1 VSTEPLRFDHKSFLA
16 GLPNLPGVYRM
27 LGEAG
32 AVLYVGKARDL
43 KKRVSS
49 YFQKSDLS
57 PRIAHMVAR
66 IQEIQTTI
74 TSTEEEALLLENNL
88 IKGLAPKYNILF
100 RDDKSYPYLQ
110 LTGHAR
116 PVSSPVTGSISLPS
130 PASGGG
136 VGGEGKAPGTDAK
149 CREPLDPGRFP
160 RLAFFRGTPDKQH
173 RTFGPFPNS
182 LAVRESIQ
190 ILQKVFRLRTCEDSV
205 FSNRS
210 RPCLLFQIRRCSAPC
225 VGQVSDADYA
235 RDAAMAEMFLNG
247 KDNEVISEISARM
260 EVASAELRF
269 EQAAVFRD
277 QIQALSAVRARQF
290 VESRSNQDADI
301 IAGVIRGGV
310 ACVYLSMVRGGR
322 SLGGRSFFPTHVEG
336 ADLPAL
342 LEAFAG
348 QHYVGRPI
356 PATLVLECEVEGL
369 ADWLAEQAGRRI
381 NIVTHPQEE
390 RRIWLEMAR
399 KNAELALAT
408 REGLRENQS
417 NRLAAL
423 NEALGEEG
431 IARIECFDVSHT
443 MGEATVV
450 SCVIFDHGAMQS
462 SEYRRYNV
470 TGITPGDDCAAMRNA
485 LERRYGKIATG
496 EGKLPDLLLIDGG
509 KGQLHM
515 AVDVLTELGM
525 GNLPMV
531 GVAKGVERKPGMEQL
546 FLPGEVDP
554 IRLASDHPALHL
566 IQQVRDEAHRFA
578 ITGHRAKRGKAR
590 TQSSLQDIAGIG
602 AKRRQ
607 KLLQAFGGL
616 RGVVDAGVEELA
628 QVEGI
633 SHDLAERIYRELH

>member
-1 VSTEPLRFDHKSFLA
+1 MSTADSASFDSKTFLA

-27 LGEAG
+27 LGEDG

-66 IQEIQTTI
+66 IREIQTTV
-74 TSTEEEALLLENNL
+74 TRTEAEALLLENNL
-88 IKGLAPKYNILF
+88 IKGLSPKYNILF

-110 LTGHAR
+110 LSGHQY
-116 PVSSPVTGSISLPS
+116 
-130 PASGGG
+130 
-136 VGGEGKAPGTDAK
+136 
-149 CREPLDPGRFP
+149 P
-160 RLAFFRGTPDKQH
+160 RLAFYRGTPDKKNRNSLPGRPKAGLTLPGVAAKLGGH
-173 RTFGPFPNS
+173 FFGPFPNA

-210 RPCLLFQIRRCSAPC
+210 RPCLLHQIQRCSAPC
-225 VGQVSDADYA
+225 VGQISAADYA
-235 RDAAMAEMFLNG
+235 HDAALAELFLNG
-247 KDNEVISEISARM
+247 KDNEVVSEISLRM
-260 EVASAELRF
+260 QAASEALRF
-269 EQAAVFRD
+269 EQAAGYRD

-290 VESRSNQDADI
+290 VESRSNQDVDI
-301 IAGVIRGGV
+301 IAGVIRSGV

-322 SLGGRSFFPTHVEG
+322 SLGGRSFFPTHVEDV
-336 ADLPAL
+336 DLPAL

-348 QHYVGRPI
+348 QHYIGQPI
-356 PATLVLECEVEGL
+356 PPTLVLECEVEGL
-369 ADWLAEQAGRRI
+369 AEALSQQAGRRVSL
-381 NIVTHPQEE
+381 VTHPQEE

-417 NRLAAL
+417 HRLAAL

-450 SCVIFDHGAMQS
+450 SCVVFDQGAMQPA
-462 SEYRRYNV
+462 EYRRYNI
-470 TGITPGDDCAAMRNA
+470 TGITPGDDYAAMRNA
-485 LERRYGKIATG
+485 LERRYGKIAAG
-496 EGKLPDLLLIDGG
+496 EGKLPDLLLVDGG

-515 AVDVLTELGM
+515 AVDVLTELGL

-546 FLPGEVDP
+546 FFPGEVEAL
-554 IRLASDHPALHL
+554 RLGSDHPALHL

-578 ITGHRAKRGKAR
+578 ITGHRAKRAKTR
-590 TQSSLQDIAGIG
+590 TQSSLQDIAGVG

-607 KLLQAFGGL
+607 KLLQTFGGL
-616 RGVVDAGVEELA
+616 RGVIDAGVEELA

>member
-1 VSTEPLRFDHKSFLA
+1 VDAAAETPCFDHKTFLA

-27 LGEAG
+27 LGETG

-49 YFQKSDLS
+49 YFQKTDLS

-66 IQEIQTTI
+66 IQDIQTTV
-74 TSTEEEALLLENNL
+74 TRTEAEALLLENNL

-110 LTGHAR
+110 LTGHQY
-116 PVSSPVTGSISLPS
+116 
-130 PASGGG
+130 
-136 VGGEGKAPGTDAK
+136 
-149 CREPLDPGRFP
+149 P

-205 FSNRS
+205 FGNRS
-210 RPCLLFQIRRCSAPC
+210 RPCLLYQIRRCSAPC
-225 VGQVSDADYA
+225 VGQISDADYT

-247 KDNEVISEISARM
+247 KDNEVIGEISARM
-260 EVASAELRF
+260 QTAATEFRY
-269 EQAAVFRD
+269 EQAALLRD

-290 VESRSNQDADI
+290 VESRSQQDADI

-322 SLGGRSFFPTHVEG
+322 SLGGRAFFPTHVED
-336 ADLPAL
+336 ADLPAVL
-342 LEAFAG
+342 DAFAG
-348 QHYVGRPI
+348 QHYIGRPI
-356 PATLVLECEVEGL
+356 PNTLVLECEVEGL
-369 ADWLAEQAGRRI
+369 AEWLSEQAGRRV

-417 NRLAAL
+417 NRLVAL

-450 SCVIFDHGAMQS
+450 SCVVFDQGAMQS

-470 TGITPGDDCAAMRNA
+470 TGITPGDDYAAMRDA
-485 LERRYGKIATG
+485 LSRRYGKIAAG

-546 FLPGEVDP
+546 FLPGEVEP
-554 IRLASDHPALHL
+554 LRLSADHPALHL

-633 SHDLAERIYRELH
+633 SHELAERIYRELH

>member
-1 VSTEPLRFDHKSFLA
+1 VDAPAETPRFDHKTFLA

-27 LGEAG
+27 LGETDT
-32 AVLYVGKARDL
+32 VLYVGKARDL

-66 IQEIQTTI
+66 IQEIQTTV
-74 TSTEEEALLLENNL
+74 TRTEAEALLLENNL

-100 RDDKSYPYLQ
+100 RDDKSYPYL
-110 LTGHAR
+110 LLSGHAY
-116 PVSSPVTGSISLPS
+116 
-130 PASGGG
+130 
-136 VGGEGKAPGTDAK
+136 
-149 CREPLDPGRFP
+149 P
-160 RLAFFRGTPDKQH
+160 RLGFFRGTPDKKH

-210 RPCLLFQIRRCSAPC
+210 RPCLLYQIRRCSAPC
-225 VGQVSDADYA
+225 VGEVSDADYA
-235 RDAAMAEMFLNG
+235 HDASLAEMFLNG
-247 KDNEVISEISARM
+247 KDNEVIATLSARM
-260 EVASAELRF
+260 EAAAAELHF

-290 VESRSNQDADI
+290 VESRSSQDADI
-301 IAGVIRGGV
+301 IAGIIRGGV

-322 SLGGRSFFPTHVEG
+322 SLGGRSFFPTHVED
-336 ADLPAL
+336 ADLPAV

-348 QHYVGRPI
+348 QHYVSNPI
-356 PATLVLECEVEGL
+356 PATLVLECEIEGL
-369 ADWLAEQAGRRI
+369 ADWLSEQAGRRVA
-381 NIVTHPQEE
+381 IVTHPQEE

-408 REGLRENQS
+408 REGLRENQT
-417 NRLAAL
+417 NRLVAL
-423 NEALGEEG
+423 NEVLGEEG

-450 SCVIFDHGAMQS
+450 CCVVFDQGAMQS
-462 SEYRRYNV
+462 SGYRRYNV
-470 TGITPGDDCAAMRNA
+470 SGITPGDDYAAMRNA
-485 LERRYGKIATG
+485 LERRYGKIAGG

-515 AVDVLTELGM
+515 AVDVLTELGL

-546 FLPGEVDP
+546 FLPGEAEP
-554 IRLASDHPALHL
+554 LRLSADHPALHL

-578 ITGHRAKRGKAR
+578 ITGHRAKRGKTR
-590 TQSSLQDIAGIG
+590 TQSSLQDIAGVG

-607 KLLQAFGGL
+607 KLLQTFGGL

>member
-1 VSTEPLRFDHKSFLA
+1 MGNAEPSRFDHKTFLA

-49 YFQKSDLS
+49 YFQKTDLS

-66 IQEIQTTI
+66 IEDIQTTV
-74 TSTEEEALLLENNL
+74 TRTEAEALLLENNL

-110 LTGHAR
+110 LTGH
-116 PVSSPVTGSISLPS
+116 
-130 PASGGG
+130 
-136 VGGEGKAPGTDAK
+136 D
-149 CREPLDPGRFP
+149 FP
-160 RLAFFRGTPDKQH
+160 RLAFFRGTPDKKH

-205 FSNRS
+205 FGNRS
-210 RPCLLFQIRRCSAPC
+210 RPCLLYQIRRCSAPC
-225 VGQVSDADYA
+225 IGQIGLDDYA
-235 RDAAMAEMFLNG
+235 RDAGLAEMFLNG
-247 KDNEVISEISARM
+247 KDNEVIGAISARM
-260 EVASAELRF
+260 EAAAADLRF

-301 IAGVIRGGV
+301 IAGLVRHGV
-310 ACVYLSMVRGGR
+310 ACVYLTMVRGGR
-322 SLGGRSFFPTHVEG
+322 SLGGRAFFPTHVED

-342 LEAFAG
+342 LEAFVG

-356 PATLVLECEVEGL
+356 PATLVLECEIEGL
-369 ADWLAEQAGRRI
+369 ADWLSGQAGRRV

-390 RRIWLEMAR
+390 RRIWLEMAH

-431 IARIECFDVSHT
+431 INRIECFDVSHT

-450 SCVIFDHGAMQS
+450 SCVVFDQGAMQTA
-462 SEYRRYNV
+462 EYRRYNV
-470 TGITPGDDCAAMRNA
+470 TGITPGDDYAAMRDA
-485 LERRYGKIATG
+485 LSRRYGKLAAG

-515 AVDVLTELGM
+515 AVDVLSELGL

-546 FLPGEVDP
+546 FFPGEVDP
-554 IRLASDHPALHL
+554 LRLASDHPALHL

-590 TQSSLQDIAGIG
+590 TQSSLQDIAGVG

-607 KLLQAFGGL
+607 KLLQTFGGL

-633 SHDLAERIYRELH
+633 SHELAERIYRELH

>member
-1 VSTEPLRFDHKSFLA
+1 MSAPQPFDPRPLLA
-16 GLPNLPGVYRM
+16 SLPSLPGVYRM

-66 IQEIQTTI
+66 IRDIQTTV
-74 TSTEEEALLLENNL
+74 TRTEGEALLLENNL

-100 RDDKSYPYLQ
+100 RDDKSYPYL
-110 LTGHAR
+110 LLSGHAY
-116 PVSSPVTGSISLPS
+116 
-130 PASGGG
+130 
-136 VGGEGKAPGTDAK
+136 
-149 CREPLDPGRFP
+149 P
-160 RLAFFRGTPDKQH
+160 RLGFFRGTPDKIN
-173 RTFGPFPNS
+173 RTFGPFPNA

-190 ILQKVFRLRTCEDSV
+190 ILQKVFRLRTCEDTV
-205 FSNRS
+205 FANRS
-210 RPCLLFQIRRCSAPC
+210 RPCLLHQIRRCSAPC
-225 VGQVSDADYA
+225 VGKVSSADYA
-235 RDAAMAEMFLNG
+235 RDAEDAALFLSG
-247 KDNEVISEISARM
+247 RDNEVLEQISRRM
-260 EVASAELRF
+260 ETAAAALHY
-269 EQAAVFRD
+269 EQAAVYRD

-290 VESRSNQDADI
+290 VESRSTRDADI
-301 IAGVIRGGV
+301 VAGVMKGGV
-310 ACVYLSMVRGGR
+310 ACVYLVMVRGGR
-322 SLGGRSFFPTHVEG
+322 SLGGRAFFPSHVED

-342 LEAFAG
+342 LDAFVS
-348 QHYVGRPI
+348 QHYEGRPI
-356 PATLVLECEVEGL
+356 PPTLLLNAEVEGL
-369 ADWLAEQAGRRI
+369 ADWLSDQAGHRI
-381 NIVTHPQEE
+381 AIVSQPREE
-390 RRIWLEMAR
+390 RRIWLEMAL

-408 REGLRENQS
+408 REGQRENQTA
-417 NRLAAL
+417 RLAAL

-431 IARIECFDVSHT
+431 IQRIECFDVSHT

-450 SCVIFDHGAMQS
+450 SCVVFDQGAMQS

-470 TGITPGDDCAAMRNA
+470 SGITPGDDYAAMRDA
-485 LERRYGKIATG
+485 LMRRYGKIAGKLAAG

-515 AVDVLTELGM
+515 AVDVLSELGL
-525 GNLPMV
+525 GNLPML

-546 FLPGEVDP
+546 FFPDEVEPLRLPP
-554 IRLASDHPALHL
+554 DHPGLHL

-578 ITGHRAKRGKAR
+578 ITGHRARRGKTR
-590 TQSSLQDIAGIG
+590 TQSSLEDIAGVG

-607 KLLQAFGGL
+607 KLLQTFGGL

-628 QVEGI
+628 RVEGI

>member
-1 VSTEPLRFDHKSFLA
+1 VDAAAETPCFDHKTFLA

-27 LGEAG
+27 LGETG

-49 YFQKSDLS
+49 YFQKTDLS

-66 IQEIQTTI
+66 IQDIQTTV
-74 TSTEEEALLLENNL
+74 TRTEAEALLLENNL

-110 LTGHAR
+110 LTGHQY
-116 PVSSPVTGSISLPS
+116 
-130 PASGGG
+130 
-136 VGGEGKAPGTDAK
+136 
-149 CREPLDPGRFP
+149 P

-205 FSNRS
+205 FGNRS
-210 RPCLLFQIRRCSAPC
+210 RPCLLYQIRRCSAPC
-225 VGQVSDADYA
+225 VGQISDADYT

-247 KDNEVISEISARM
+247 KDNEVIGEISARM
-260 EVASAELRF
+260 QTAATEFRY
-269 EQAAVFRD
+269 EQAALLRD

-290 VESRSNQDADI
+290 VESRSQQDADI

-322 SLGGRSFFPTHVEG
+322 SLGGRAFFPTHVED
-336 ADLPAL
+336 ADLPAVL
-342 LEAFAG
+342 DAFAG
-348 QHYVGRPI
+348 QHYIGRPI
-356 PATLVLECEVEGL
+356 PNTLVLECEVEGL
-369 ADWLAEQAGRRI
+369 AEWLSEQAGRRV

-417 NRLAAL
+417 NRLVAL

-450 SCVIFDHGAMQS
+450 SCVVFDQGAMQS

-470 TGITPGDDCAAMRNA
+470 TGITPGDDYAAMRDA
-485 LERRYGKIATG
+485 LSRRYGKIAAG

-546 FLPGEVDP
+546 FLPGEVEP
-554 IRLASDHPALHL
+554 LRLPADHPALHL

-633 SHDLAERIYRELH
+633 SHELAERIYRELH